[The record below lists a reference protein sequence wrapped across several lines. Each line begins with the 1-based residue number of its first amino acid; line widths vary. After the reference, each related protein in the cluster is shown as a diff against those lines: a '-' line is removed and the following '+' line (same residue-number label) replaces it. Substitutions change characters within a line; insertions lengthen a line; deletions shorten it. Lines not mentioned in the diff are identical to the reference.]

1 MTEKCKGNDR
11 KVYGKWQKSVLEMR
25 ENCKGND
32 RKVNGKLEKI
42 VRRTE
47 RKV

>member
-1 MTEKCKGNDR
+1 MTEK
-11 KVYGKWQKSVLEMR
+11 
-25 ENCKGND
+25 CKGND

-42 VRRTE
+42 VRNWEKSLREMTENCKGNE